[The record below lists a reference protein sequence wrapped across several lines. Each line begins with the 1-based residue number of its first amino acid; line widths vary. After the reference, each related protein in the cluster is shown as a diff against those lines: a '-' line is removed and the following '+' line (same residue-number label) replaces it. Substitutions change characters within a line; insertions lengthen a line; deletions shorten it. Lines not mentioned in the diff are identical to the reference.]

1 MLYKCLVVLGL
12 ASASA
17 YQLPSMSRREL
28 FTKVAAAAPLAAVA
42 APAFAYASN
51 VMYGY
56 SYSIKGE
63 KVSVPD
69 DYKGVAIGRPGAFV
83 TDAGAAIPTGTTHG
97 TTRQVA
103 DFAGGAGDGKFKQT
117 AAYSAAKA
125 RLLAK

>member
-42 APAFAYASN
+42 APAFADANN

-56 SYSIKGE
+56 SNTIKNGA
-63 KVSVPD
+63 VSVPA
-69 DYKGVAIGRPGAFV
+69 DYKGVAIGRPGALV
-83 TDAGAAIPTGTTHG
+83 TDAGAAIPDGTTHG
-97 TTRQVA
+97 TPRAVA
-103 DFAGGAGDGKFKQT
+103 DFAGGAGDGKFKKT
-117 AAYSAAKA
+117 DAYAKAKA
-125 RLLAK
+125 RLMAQ